1 MRGIYQN
8 DFFIESATATALAN
22 DLRSFI
28 RAYLWLAQYSY
39 SQGIP
44 SFPLLPKLHFLQEV
58 SFTLAR
64 QARVAKFA
72 INPAAHCCSMDE
84 DFIGRTAAVSRC
96 VSPKLMCRRTLE
108 RWLCHLQM
116 AWSRV
121 GENWWKVEVGETPG
135 ESGVLGLESQ
145 GFMGPIVSFWFVAR
159 GYSIYVQFTW
169 FNILPYMYFYMWY
182 SI

>member
-1 MRGIYQN
+1 MFAEAFGTRKINDFMRGIYQN

-121 GENWWKVEVGETPG
+121 GEN
-135 ESGVLGLESQ
+135 
-145 GFMGPIVSFWFVAR
+145 
-159 GYSIYVQFTW
+159 
-169 FNILPYMYFYMWY
+169 
-182 SI
+182 